1 MKYDS
6 MTREQAIELLRDL
19 MEALDGLDASLL
31 ADQNVARTAAMSALV
46 VDHEPSPL
54 PVAAGEDLDHHQA
67 HTHEVA
73 LRIIRGNDQARRVIR
88 LVQWR
93 TLRHAEKLGVL

>member
-1 MKYDS
+1 
-6 MTREQAIELLRDL
+6 
-19 MEALDGLDASLL
+19 
-31 ADQNVARTAAMSALV
+31 MSAIG
-46 VDHEPSPL
+46 VDMAPSPM
-54 PVAAGEDLDHHQA
+54 PVKAVDDLDHHQA

-73 LRIIRGNDQARRVIR
+73 LRIIRGNDQARRALR